1 MVRVWVLDPR
11 SPEQAGSMVEEVA
24 TLTRPLPHSVGVVHL
39 DEGPRV
45 VVQEFAQWVAQTEL
59 E

>member
-24 TLTRPLPHSVGVVHL
+24 TLTHL
-39 DEGPRV
+39 
-45 VVQEFAQWVAQTEL
+45 VQEFVQWVVQTGME
-59 E
+59 